1 MSAARMYETRAR
13 AGSRPAISH
22 VFGFGPKHRLFK
34 LVVQALV
41 VQALVV
47 QALVVQALVVQV
59 E

>member
-1 MSAARMYETRAR
+1 MYETRAR